1 MPALS
6 RSNPGSE
13 LLTPEARLRRLDAL
27 ARALADEGRATE
39 ELIAALRRQRAGVA
53 ASDYRQVDE
62 SVRAISR
69 ILLTLE
75 EARRHRAALA
85 ARITDAEPVPLA
97 RLEERL
103 GTPLPEPLAAVRDA
117 VRRSAELAAN
127 EIAINQRVL
136 RRALESGDA
145 FLQRLFSTLA
155 PAGGVYAS
163 PARPADSDGASV
175 LLNRT
180 A

>member
-1 MPALS
+1 MQ
-6 RSNPGSE
+6 
-13 LLTPEARLRRLDAL
+13 PEAKLRRLDAL
-27 ARALADEGRATE
+27 TQALTDEGRATE

-53 ASDYRQVDE
+53 ASDYRQVDD
-62 SVRAISR
+62 SVRAMSR

-75 EARRHRAALA
+75 EARRHRTALA
-85 ARITDAEPVPLA
+85 TRITDGEHVPLA
-97 RLEERL
+97 KLEEHL
-103 GTPLPEPLAAVRDA
+103 GTPLPEALAAVREA

-145 FLQRLFSTLA
+145 FLQRLFSTLV
-155 PAGGVYAS
+155 PAGGVYGPPTH
-163 PARPADSDGASV
+163 PAEPDGGSV

>member
-1 MPALS
+1 MSAL
-6 RSNPGSE
+6 RRGE
-13 LLTPEARLRRLDAL
+13 AATAVLTPEARLRRLDAL
-27 ARALADEGRATE
+27 AQALADEGRATE

-62 SVRAISR
+62 SVRAMSR

-75 EARRHRAALA
+75 EARRHRTALA
-85 ARITDAEPVPLA
+85 ARITDGEPVPLA
-97 RLEERL
+97 QLEERI
-103 GTPLPEPLAAVRDA
+103 GAPLPASLAAVREA

-155 PAGGVYAS
+155 PAGGVYGS
-163 PARPADSDGASV
+163 PARQVETDGGSV

>member
-1 MPALS
+1 MAAL
-6 RSNPGSE
+6 RSSGPGAE
-13 LLTPEARLRRLDAL
+13 TLTPEARLRRLDAL
-27 ARALADEGRATE
+27 TQALADEGRATE

-62 SVRAISR
+62 SVRAMSR
-69 ILLTLE
+69 ILLTLD
-75 EARRHRAALA
+75 EARRHRTALA
-85 ARITDAEPVPLA
+85 ARITDGEPVPLA
-97 RLEERL
+97 QLEQRL
-103 GTPLPEPLAAVRDA
+103 GAPLPEPLAAVRDA

-155 PAGGVYAS
+155 PTGGVYGS
-163 PARPADSDGASV
+163 STRPAEPNGGV

>member
-1 MPALS
+1 VSALRRGAPAT
-6 RSNPGSE
+6 E
-13 LLTPEARLRRLDAL
+13 ILTPEARLRRLDAL
-27 ARALADEGRATE
+27 AQALADEGRATE

-62 SVRAISR
+62 SVRAMSR
-69 ILLTLE
+69 ILMTLD
-75 EARRHRAALA
+75 EARKHRTALA
-85 ARITDAEPVPLA
+85 TRITDGKPVPLA
-97 RLEERL
+97 KLEEHL
-103 GTPLPEPLAAVRDA
+103 GAPLPEPLAAVREA
-117 VRRSAELAAN
+117 VCRSAELAAN

-155 PAGGVYAS
+155 PTGGVYGS
-163 PARPADSDGASV
+163 PARQTEPEGGSV